1 MDPTGPN
8 PTPRPR
14 RKARVPWGKR
24 LPAATEPPAADGQ
37 QPPPRIH
44 IIRYNRGHVEEH
56 TAERVSQAR
65 DFVKPGWTTW
75 INVNGIEGDAALE
88 ALRDLFGVHPL
99 TLEDVVSAH
108 QRPKVEEYPSYLYV
122 VMQMIKQKPRA
133 RFELEQVSFLVGDTW
148 LITVQEG
155 KPGDVFGP
163 VRESLRLG
171 RPQIRSGGPDHLLY
185 GLLAQ
190 VVAAGFPLLEAF
202 GGRAEELEDRILE
215 GASVEAREALQ
226 DLKRDLLTVR
236 RIAWPQRDA
245 LARLERDELR
255 LIRPETRPFLRDLHD
270 QGVRVLDFVE
280 TNRELIASLMDLYL
294 ANTAQRTNE
303 VMKVL
308 TVVATIFIPLT
319 FITSLYGMNFR
330 YMPELEEWWGYPA
343 VLAFMALLAGG
354 MLLYFRRRG
363 WL

>member
-1 MDPTGPN
+1 MSERAVRN
-8 PTPRPR
+8 RRRP
-14 RKARVPWGKR
+14 RVPWGRR
-24 LPAATEPPAADGQ
+24 LPAAKEPPAADAA

-44 IIRYNRGHVEEH
+44 VIRYDRGHVEEH
-56 TAERVSQAR
+56 TPERLSQAR
-65 DFVKPGWTTW
+65 DLMAPKWVTW
-75 INVNGIEGDAALE
+75 INVNGVRDERMLQT
-88 ALRDLFGVHPL
+88 LVDLFGIHPL
-99 TLEDVVSAH
+99 TLEDVVSPH
-108 QRPKVEEYPSYLYV
+108 QRPKVEEYPAYLFV
-122 VMQMIKQKPRA
+122 VMQMIKQKAGA

-148 LITVQEG
+148 LITIQEG
-155 KPGDVFGP
+155 KPGDVFEP

-171 RPQIRSGGPDHLLY
+171 RPQIRSSGPDHLLY
-185 GLLAQ
+185 ALLAQ
-190 VVAAGFPLLEAF
+190 LVAAGFPLLEAF
-202 GGRAEELEDRILE
+202 GTRAEELEDRILT

-245 LARLERDELR
+245 LAKLEREELR
-255 LIRPETRPFLRDLHD
+255 LIRPETRPFLRDLQD
-270 QGVRVLDFVE
+270 QGIRVLDFVE

-330 YMPELEEWWGYPA
+330 YMPELDKPWGYPA
-343 VLAFMALLAGG
+343 VLLFMAGSAVAMLA
-354 MLLYFRRRG
+354 YFRRRR
-363 WL
+363 WI